1 MRDAIAA
8 EQAVRIGDVF
18 ALLVEYYHAEGNMQ
32 QSYVLIEKM
41 QERKIIINPY
51 LDTELVRRVDNCM
64 QPMHA
69 QTSVLDSPGFLHC
82 IGGRGVP
89 SDGRG
94 IWRRW
99 RGA

>member
-51 LDTELVRRVDNCM
+51 LDTELVCLQENCM
-64 QPMHA
+64 QRRRAFRVCRLCHYVP
-69 QTSVLDSPGFLHC
+69 SVLL
-82 IGGRGVP
+82 
-89 SDGRG
+89 
-94 IWRRW
+94 
-99 RGA
+99 

>member
-1 MRDAIAA
+1 VPRLTQLRVAVAV

-51 LDTELVRRVDNCM
+51 LDTELVRVGNCIRS
-64 QPMHA
+64 MHSS
-69 QTSVLDSPGFLHC
+69 TDVLDSPVSLT
-82 IGGRGVP
+82 V
-89 SDGRG
+89 
-94 IWRRW
+94 
-99 RGA
+99 